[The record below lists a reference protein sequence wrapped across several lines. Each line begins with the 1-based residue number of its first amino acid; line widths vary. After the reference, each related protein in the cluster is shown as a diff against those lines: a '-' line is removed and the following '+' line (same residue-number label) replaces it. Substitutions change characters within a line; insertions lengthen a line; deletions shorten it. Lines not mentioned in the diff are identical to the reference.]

1 MQKNVQWSNTNF
13 INIPSNANTAN
24 ELAAEKA
31 KAQALENKHIALA
44 NEKASLEGKH
54 NDLNKVYED
63 LKIKLDNK
71 EIEQED
77 TTGTTEDSSNDN
89 KDKEDGGKLEFSNKK
104 DEVYLG
110 FLLAAQNV
118 KVHIF

>member
-54 NDLNKVYED
+54 NDLNKVYEEMQQM
-63 LKIKLDNK
+63 LS
-71 EIEQED
+71 D
-77 TTGTTEDSSNDN
+77 TRT
-89 KDKEDGGKLEFSNKK
+89 
-104 DEVYLG
+104 
-110 FLLAAQNV
+110 
-118 KVHIF
+118 